1 MKIKKDYIPELRE
14 IGRLAFER
22 EVTLW
27 GTLAAGK
34 EGWMGAVWCEG
45 DCPLWP

>member
-1 MKIKKDYIPELRE
+1 MKIEKDVIPDLEE

-22 EVTLW
+22 QVTLW

-34 EGWMGAVWCEG
+34 EGVGAVWYEG
-45 DCPLWP
+45 DPPLCP